1 MEEIKFFC
9 DFMLGK
15 LAKYLRMLGF
25 DTKYEKGAD
34 KIRMEFIAKT
44 ENRIII
50 TRNSYYKEK
59 ENCLF
64 LETDNPQ
71 EQLIIVLGRFNL
83 YEKIKLATRCLIC
96 NELVKRINKEEA
108 KGKVP
113 YYVYQTKD
121 EFSYC
126 PICQRIYWPGTHY
139 ENMKKFL
146 EKIRDAGG
154 RSRTGT
160 DF

>member
-25 DTKYEKGAD
+25 DTKYEKEAN
-34 KIRMEFIAKT
+34 KLKMEFIAKT
-44 ENRIII
+44 EERIIV

-64 LETDNPQ
+64 LESDNPK
-71 EQLIIVLGRFNL
+71 EQLIIVLDKFNL

-96 NELVKRINKEEA
+96 NEPVKKIDKKEI
-108 KGKVP
+108 KGRVP
-113 YYVYQTKD
+113 YYIYQTQN

-139 ENMKKFL
+139 EKMSEFL
-146 EKIRDAGG
+146 EKIKNAGG

>member
-1 MEEIKFFC
+1 MAEIKFLC

-25 DTKYEKGAD
+25 DTKYEKETN
-34 KIRMEFIAKT
+34 KVKMEFVAKT

-50 TRNSYYKEK
+50 TRNSSYKEK

-64 LETDNPQ
+64 LNTDNPK
-71 EQLIIVLGRFNL
+71 EQLLIILNKLNL
-83 YEKIKLATRCLIC
+83 YDKIKLASRCLLC
-96 NELVKRINKEEA
+96 NEVVKKIEKKDV

-113 YYVYQTKD
+113 YYVYQTKN

-126 PICQRIYWPGTHY
+126 PICQRIYWAGTHY
-139 ENMKKFL
+139 KNMEEFL
-146 EKIRDAGG
+146 EKIKNAGG

>member
-1 MEEIKFFC
+1 MEEIKFLC

-25 DTKYEKGAD
+25 DTYYEKEVSSL
-34 KIRMEFIAKT
+34 KMEFIAHT

-50 TRNSYYKEK
+50 TRNKKYQNK

-64 LETDNPQ
+64 LTTDNPK
-71 EQLIIVLGRFNL
+71 EQLLIVLNKFAL
-83 YEKIKLATRCLIC
+83 FDKIKLASRCLLC
-96 NELVKRINKEEA
+96 NEMVKKIDKKDV

-113 YYVYQTKD
+113 YYVFQTKA

-126 PICQRIYWPGTHY
+126 PICGRIYWPGTHY
-139 ENMKKFL
+139 EKMREFL
-146 EKIRDAGG
+146 KEIENAGG